1 MYCPAKCVDVLEN
14 TLKIKVNIASRTYP
28 LTIKREEEEDIRKAV
43 KQINEAVKRFE
54 ERYAVKDKQD
64 VLAMC
69 ALQIATQN
77 SRLKGNHTHQVA
89 QYEAFLNEISEAL
102 DNNGLTK

>member
-1 MYCPAKCVDVLEN
+1 MDN
-14 TLKIKVNIASRTYP
+14 SLKIKVNIANRTYP
-28 LTIKREEEEDIRKAV
+28 LTIKREEEEAIRLAV

-54 ERYAVKDKQD
+54 ERYAVQDKQD

-77 SRLKGNHTHQVA
+77 VRQKQKHDEHLGQYDNLLIELGNA
-89 QYEAFLNEISEAL
+89 IKS
-102 DNNGLTK
+102 DMP

>member
-1 MYCPAKCVDVLEN
+1 MDN
-14 TLKIKVNIASRTYP
+14 TLKIKVNIANRTYP
-28 LTIKREEEEDIRKAV
+28 LTIKREEEEAIRLAV

-54 ERYAVKDKQD
+54 ERYAVQDKQD

-77 SRLKGNHTHQVA
+77 VRQKQKHEEHLGLYDTV
-89 QYEAFLNEISEAL
+89 FNELSSAL
-102 DNNGLTK
+102 QREMP

>member
-1 MYCPAKCVDVLEN
+1 LDS
-14 TLKIKVNIASRTYP
+14 TLKIKVNIANRTYP
-28 LTIKREEEEDIRKAV
+28 LTIKREEEEEVRLAV
-43 KQINEAVKRFE
+43 KHINEAVKRFE

-77 SRLKGNHTHQVA
+77 TRLKGKHTQQVA
-89 QYEAFLNEISEAL
+89 QYDEFIQDLNQAL
-102 DNNGLTK
+102 DKALE

>member
-1 MYCPAKCVDVLEN
+1 MDN
-14 TLKIKVNIASRTYP
+14 SLKIKVNIANRTYP
-28 LTIKREEEEDIRKAV
+28 LTIKRDEEEAIRLAV

-54 ERYAVKDKQD
+54 ERYAVQDKQD

-77 SRLKGNHTHQVA
+77 VRQKQKHDEHLGQYDNLLIELGNA
-89 QYEAFLNEISEAL
+89 IKS
-102 DNNGLTK
+102 DMP

>member
-1 MYCPAKCVDVLEN
+1 LLLES
-14 TLKIKVNIASRTYP
+14 TLKIKVKIANREYP
-28 LTIKREEEEDIRKAV
+28 LTIKIDEEEDIRQAV

-54 ERYAVKDKQD
+54 ERYAVQDKQD

-77 SRLKGNHTHQVA
+77 VRQRSKTHEEVGAYQNLVNELSSLLDA
-89 QYEAFLNEISEAL
+89 QLPGA
-102 DNNGLTK
+102 

>member
-1 MYCPAKCVDVLEN
+1 MDS
-14 TLKIKVNIASRTYP
+14 TLKIKVNIANRTYP
-28 LTIKREEEEDIRKAV
+28 LTIKREEEEDIRQAV

-77 SRLKGNHTHQVA
+77 ARQKGKFHSELS
-89 QYEAFLNEISEAL
+89 QYTTFISELDEAL
-102 DNNGLTK
+102 QKAEQE

>member
-1 MYCPAKCVDVLEN
+1 MYCPAKRVDVLDN
-14 TLKIKVNIASRTYP
+14 TLKIKVNIAGRTYP

-43 KQINEAVKRFE
+43 KHINEAVKRFE

-77 SRLKGNHTHQVA
+77 ARLKGNHTQQVA

-102 DNNGLTK
+102 DKA

>member
-1 MYCPAKCVDVLEN
+1 MDN
-14 TLKIKVNIASRTYP
+14 SLKIKVNIANRTYP
-28 LTIKREEEEDIRKAV
+28 LTIKREEEEAIRMAV

-54 ERYAVKDKQD
+54 ERYAVQDKQD

-77 SRLKGNHTHQVA
+77 VRQKQKHEEHLGQYDTLLQELGNALK
-89 QYEAFLNEISEAL
+89 SEMP
-102 DNNGLTK
+102 